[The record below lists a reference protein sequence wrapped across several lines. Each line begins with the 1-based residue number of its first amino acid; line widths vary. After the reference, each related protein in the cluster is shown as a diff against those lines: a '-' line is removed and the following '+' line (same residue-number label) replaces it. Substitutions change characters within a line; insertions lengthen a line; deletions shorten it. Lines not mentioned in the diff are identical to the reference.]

1 MKALKFEDGAL
12 ALAIVDVDEAKA
24 ALGRVLDLATTDNK
38 VIAYDVETQGLS
50 LTDDA
55 VRLVQFG
62 TDMLAVNLLVEANA
76 DLVEVAKWFIA
87 ECIERGLTM
96 TAHNA
101 GFDALRL
108 ERLGVCNAVDLI
120 KATDDTLTLAA
131 LVEQPR
137 KIGSRAGGYAD
148 KDLLVQMAEK
158 RAGEPLPR
166 KMLALKTLTDD
177 WLPYSIATKA
187 QADLEAFYQYNGM
200 TKATVWR
207 EIDLW
212 NVAYQRYAA
221 CDVLDTA
228 RLHPLLKASVS
239 VIVGQD
245 VLDRERALDAFS
257 VRSERRGFLLD
268 MKRIDAEIAAS
279 AGKDSEIDKLKAEL
293 KDKYGLVNP
302 NAAKQIADAIER
314 ETGTRPTT
322 TDADG
327 NVKDSTSA
335 DTLKLMTGSAC
346 AATVLKYKKLNKV
359 ESTYGVVWKDKYADA
374 NGYAHPSLNPRGS
387 STGRMTMTSPSLLN
401 VPQEA
406 REYVI
411 AEPGYVFVQSDFSA
425 VEVRIGGAEAG
436 DKQMYADLAG
446 GADPYSIVAKEA
458 FGEAF
463 TKADRNACKP
473 ILLGRMYGRSANSL
487 AKQQQVANPDID
499 LEAFAAEATRIMRSI
514 DRRWPDLKQAAYREA
529 AITKAGRT
537 RITLASGRCISLDL
551 VGARDTFNALVQG
564 TGRELLVDAMLR
576 LIETGYEEYLWLP
589 IHDEWILQ
597 VPEADADKAVQDMAE
612 AMTTTYKGVPIITE
626 PQILGTVWKKG

>member
-1 MKALKFEDGAL
+1 M
-12 ALAIVDVDEAKA
+12 
-24 ALGRVLDLATTDNK
+24 
-38 VIAYDVETQGLS
+38 
-50 LTDDA
+50 
-55 VRLVQFG
+55 
-62 TDMLAVNLLVEANA
+62 
-76 DLVEVAKWFIA
+76 
-87 ECIERGLTM
+87 
-96 TAHNA
+96 
-101 GFDALRL
+101 
-108 ERLGVCNAVDLI
+108 
-120 KATDDTLTLAA
+120 
-131 LVEQPR
+131 
-137 KIGSRAGGYAD
+137 
-148 KDLLVQMAEK
+148 QMAEK

-446 GADPYSIVAKEA
+446 GADPYSIVAPRK
-458 FGEAF
+458 
-463 TKADRNACKP
+463 
-473 ILLGRMYGRSANSL
+473 RSAKPSPKL
-487 AKQQQVANPDID
+487 IATHVSRSCWAGCMGARLTAWRSSSRWQILISTWRRSRLRQRGSCGQSTVVGPTSSKPPTVKRLSRRLGVRVSRWQAG
-499 LEAFAAEATRIMRSI
+499 AASHSTSWARVTPSTLWFKALDGSCWWTPCCVSSRRATKSTCGCRSTTSGFCKC
-514 DRRWPDLKQAAYREA
+514 LKP
-529 AITKAGRT
+529 TRT
-537 RITLASGRCISLDL
+537 RRYRTW
-551 VGARDTFNALVQG
+551 QK
-564 TGRELLVDAMLR
+564 
-576 LIETGYEEYLWLP
+576 P
-589 IHDEWILQ
+589 
-597 VPEADADKAVQDMAE
+597 
-612 AMTTTYKGVPIITE
+612 
-626 PQILGTVWKKG
+626 